1 MRLQER
7 TGRSPLVITWQ
18 RVIIAIL
25 LLSLHLRSEPSYSA
39 VDNVLTIQT
48 SFQGSTYLRDSFFFP
63 PDTMGAGALYV
74 CGAGEWIVGGIRSLG
89 HASGQFLSLPDGI
102 AQNNLAHGVYLGL
115 VSFGLGILTGA
126 CMVP

>member
-63 PDTMGAGALYV
+63 PDTMTIYLEGAAADLKLHSHG
-74 CGAGEWIVGGIRSLG
+74 SLG
-89 HASGQFLSLPDGI
+89 ISL
-102 AQNNLAHGVYLGL
+102 LR
-115 VSFGLGILTGA
+115 
-126 CMVP
+126 

>member
-1 MRLQER
+1 MKCSVGKLVSDPTVVVLNTLSQAVSWARSNVAMRLQEC

-48 SFQGSTYLRDSFFFP
+48 SFQGRAYLRDSFFFP
-63 PDTMGAGALYV
+63 PDTMTIYLEGAAADLKLHSHG
-74 CGAGEWIVGGIRSLG
+74 SLG
-89 HASGQFLSLPDGI
+89 ISL
-102 AQNNLAHGVYLGL
+102 LR
-115 VSFGLGILTGA
+115 
-126 CMVP
+126 